1 MKITKLTT
9 HLMQAGTPET
19 TAWAADTSALVTSRN
34 WLFVRVHTDAGFTGV
49 GEGSGW
55 PRVVETAVRD
65 LEHILIGEDAR
76 DIERLW
82 QKMKL
87 AMMGHGDT
95 GVVGTGAITAIDTAL
110 WDIKGKALGAPVW
123 NLLGGKTRA
132 RVPYYAHAKTAAKAK
147 VLLDKGVTAFKLGGL
162 DKVPERVADMRD
174 ALGPDVDLMVDMHG
188 PPWLSASDAI
198 AIGKELERSNVLFL
212 EDPVAPEDIEGW
224 RRVRRALDL
233 PLAGG
238 ERLAAKW
245 GAARLLDEGLVDV
258 IQPDTGR
265 CGGITELKKIAAMA
279 EAKFVQLAPHSGS
292 LGPIAE
298 WAAVH
303 VMAAVPNALFLER
316 LDPEWSE
323 RESLLTASLDAS
335 GGAVT
340 VPDAPGL
347 GVDIRGEVVARYPS
361 ARNTAIATGGWQADG
376 ANGVVY
382 AQPRRRGLRAARG
395 LT

>member
-1 MKITKLTT
+1 MKITRITT

-34 WLFVRVHTDAGFTGV
+34 WLFVRVHTDAGITGV

-55 PRVVETAVRD
+55 PRVVETAVKD
-65 LEHILIGEDAR
+65 LEHVLIGEDAR

-95 GVVGTGAITAIDTAL
+95 GVVGSGAITAIDTAL
-110 WDIKGKALGAPVW
+110 WDIKGQALGTPVW
-123 NLLGGKTRA
+123 NLLGG
-132 RVPYYAHAKTAAKAK
+132 RVRVRLPYYAHAKTPAKARA
-147 VLLDKGVTAFKLGGL
+147 LLDKGVTAFKLGGL
-162 DKVPERVADMRD
+162 DRVPERVAEMRD
-174 ALGPDVDLMVDMHG
+174 ALGPNVDLMVDLHG

-212 EDPVAPEDIEGW
+212 EDPVAPEDMEGW
-224 RRVRRALDL
+224 RRVRRALDI

-265 CGGITELKKIAAMA
+265 CGGITELRKIAAMA

-292 LGPIAE
+292 LGPVAE

-316 LDPEWSE
+316 LEPEWSE
-323 RESLLTASLDAS
+323 RESVLTASLEAS
-335 GGAVT
+335 NGSVAV
-340 VPDAPGL
+340 PEAPGL
-347 GVDIRGEVVARYPS
+347 GVDIREDVVARFPS
-361 ARNTAIATGGWQADG
+361 TRNTAIAGGGWQADG

-382 AQPRRRGLRAARG
+382 AQPRRRGLRPGKG
-395 LT
+395 LS